1 MAYEVV
7 MPQMGAD
14 MKEGTLIRW
23 LKNEG
28 DEVKRGEAIAEI
40 ETDKANIEI
49 EAFESGVFRKTL
61 AGPGD
66 VVAVGQVI
74 AVIAAADENI
84 SKYEGKREPEPA
96 VRAARQTAA
105 AAAPSP
111 SREAPPPPS
120 EAPPGGDGHVRASP
134 VARRIAAE
142 KGVDL
147 SRVSGTGPEGRITR
161 EDVESFL
168 EAQAPAP
175 SEAPREAAAPTP
187 LAAARAPETVPTP
200 GAGAPVAMSRMRQ
213 AIGRRMAQSKREAP
227 HYYVTVT
234 VEMAE
239 AQRLRSQ
246 LNATLGEEA
255 HVSVNDLLVKASA
268 KALQRYPAF
277 NTWLVDGE
285 VRQQEAQNVCI
296 AVALDEGL
304 IAPAILDC
312 GRKSIIE
319 IAQASRSLTER
330 ARSGSLKQD
339 EYSGGTFTVS
349 NLGMYGIEELIAIIQ
364 PPQTAI
370 LGVGRIRPEPVAHE
384 GMVEVAEVMTLA
396 LSGDHR
402 VTDGAMGAQFL
413 TEIKRL
419 LEMPVALLV

>member
-28 DEVKRGEAIAEI
+28 DEVVRGEAIAEI

-49 EAFESGVFRKTL
+49 EAFEGGVFRKTL
-61 AGPGD
+61 AQPGD

-74 AVIAAADENI
+74 AVIGTADEDI
-84 SKYEGKREPEPA
+84 SKYAAERAPEPA
-96 VRAARQTAA
+96 MAAAARPSVA
-105 AAAPSP
+105 AAAPAK
-111 SREAPPPPS
+111 EAAPPA
-120 EAPPGGDGHVRASP
+120 EAAPRGDGHIRASP
-134 VARRIAAE
+134 VARRMAEE
-142 KGVDL
+142 KGIDL
-147 SRVSGTGPEGRITR
+147 SRISGTGPEGRITR
-161 EDVESFL
+161 EDVEVFL
-168 EAQAPAP
+168 QAQAAAP
-175 SEAPREAAAPTP
+175 EKPQEVPREA
-187 LAAARAPETVPTP
+187 
-200 GAGAPVAMSRMRQ
+200 APVAMSRMRQ
-213 AIGRRMAQSKREAP
+213 AIARRMAQSKREAP
-227 HYYVTVT
+227 HYYVTVV
-234 VEMAE
+234 VEMTE

-246 LNATLGEEA
+246 LNATLGEAA

-268 KALQRYPAF
+268 KTLQRYPLF
-277 NTWLVDGE
+277 NTWFVDGE

-296 AVALDEGL
+296 AIALDEGL

-312 GRKSIIE
+312 GRKSIVE
-319 IAQASRSLTER
+319 IAQASRSLAER
-330 ARSGSLKQD
+330 ARSGSLKPE

-370 LGVGRIRPEPVAHE
+370 LGVGRVSPRPVAHD
-384 GMVEVAEVMTLA
+384 GAVEVVEVMTLA

-402 VTDGAMGAQFL
+402 VTDGALGAQFL
-413 TEIKRL
+413 GEIKRL
-419 LEMPVALLV
+419 LEAPVGLLL